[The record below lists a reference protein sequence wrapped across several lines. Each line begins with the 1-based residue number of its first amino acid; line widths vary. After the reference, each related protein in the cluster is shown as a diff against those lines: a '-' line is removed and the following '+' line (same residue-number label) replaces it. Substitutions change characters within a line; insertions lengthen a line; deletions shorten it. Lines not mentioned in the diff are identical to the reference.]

1 MAIIPSD
8 EEREAD
14 NMRLRI
20 SSFSFTK
27 TDRAV
32 EKGIITKEDAEK
44 VQKDIDKLLY
54 KFNDDWWIDRKGHK
68 SFETML
74 LMFTSADGDF
84 TKDIEILQK
93 IEKA

>member
-14 NMRLRI
+14 DMRLRI

-27 TDRAV
+27 TERAV

-44 VQKDIDKLLY
+44 IRKDIEKLLY
-54 KFNDDWWIDRKGHK
+54 KFNDDWWRDRKGHK
-68 SFETML
+68 SFETMQ
-74 LMFTSADGDF
+74 LMFNTADGDF
-84 TKDIEILQK
+84 ARDIEILQK